1 MSLCIY
7 IYILD
12 PTRALRAR
20 LNLSPSDS
28 FSGCVCGSGCL
39 GSFLC
44 ACSSCSAAPPA
55 LPAPAPCCST
65 CSSWSCSCPSTQHIW
80 DKRTSGCSGDLK
92 NLSWSR
98 SERVVTGSH
107 WIRLS
112 SISAETKDLHKLRP
126 SRAGIFLLPEASE
139 ESFWRPFCS
148 QAASNSAFG
157 PRLLPGQVVPPLRG
171 GGAS

>member
-1 MSLCIY
+1 MHHICIV
-7 IYILD
+7 D

-28 FSGCVCGSGCL
+28 IFWL
-39 GSFLC
+39 RLRERLPWLLPLRLLLLLR
-44 ACSSCSAAPPA
+44 CSSCSSCSCSCP
-55 LPAPAPCCST
+55 LCCST